1 MQVVLS
7 KGEGF
12 AVSDG
17 SFKDEAGATAWI
29 IEDKTAAL

>member
-17 SFKDEAGATAWI
+17 SFKDEAGAAAWI